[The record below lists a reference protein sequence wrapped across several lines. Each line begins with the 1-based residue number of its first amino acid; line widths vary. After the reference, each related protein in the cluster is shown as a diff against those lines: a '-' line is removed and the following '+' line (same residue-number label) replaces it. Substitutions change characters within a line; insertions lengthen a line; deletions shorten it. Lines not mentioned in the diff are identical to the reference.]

1 MNFESNGR
9 DANGRFTHGNAGGP
23 GSPLAGKAMK
33 LRAALMD
40 AVGEDDIK
48 AIAAALVVESKT
60 GNVSAIKELL
70 DRLLG
75 KALEA
80 DLIAR
85 LESLETMLNDRIRGD
100 E

>member
-1 MNFESNGR
+1 
-9 DANGRFTHGNAGGP
+9 
-23 GSPLAGKAMK
+23 MK

-40 AVGEDDIK
+40 AVTEEDIK
-48 AIAAALVVESKT
+48 DIAAALVAASKM

-75 KALEA
+75 KTLEA

-85 LESLETMLNDRIRGD
+85 IESLEAMLKNRTGG
-100 E
+100 EV